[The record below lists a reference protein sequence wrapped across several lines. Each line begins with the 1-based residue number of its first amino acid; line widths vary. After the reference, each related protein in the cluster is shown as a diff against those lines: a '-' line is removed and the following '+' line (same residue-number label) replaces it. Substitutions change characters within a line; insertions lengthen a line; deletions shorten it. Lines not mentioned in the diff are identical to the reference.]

1 MIATPERFN
10 LPYTSDVERATAHL
24 YAKVARTVTT
34 AEWELYAPYIARID
48 ELKRER
54 NAILLA
60 HHYQSAEIYRCVAD
74 VIGDSLALAQA
85 AASTEADTI
94 VMCGVHFMAETAKL
108 LNPSKTV
115 LLPDLRAGCSLAES
129 ITADDVRA
137 LRAAHPGV
145 PVVTYVNTSAAVKAE
160 SDVCCTSANAVAVVE
175 SLGVPKVI
183 FLPDQ
188 YLAAFVAAKTRV
200 EIVSWQGH
208 CEVHERFTGEEITE
222 LREMHAGIVVLAHPE
237 CPPDVLARAGRDDH
251 RVLDGGQPGRRL
263 SGDRVHAAVQPLPA
277 HAAHHLA
284 QHPARAR
291 DDATANRDRS
301 RDRESRAA
309 GRRAD
314 DGRAPGSGPGM
325 SNARSFD
332 AIVVG
337 GGLAGMLT
345 ALELAPRRVA
355 LVSYGS
361 LGEWTSSAWA
371 QGGIAAAVGDDDS
384 PALHAADTVAAGG
397 GLVEKRVAARLAA
410 DAPHAIARIAARGV
424 RFDRDGAVGYAL
436 GREGAHS
443 RRRILRAGGDA
454 TGAELVRAI
463 ALAVR
468 SAAHVTPIEGA
479 QARNVLFDA
488 DGSVAGLEVRLFG
501 GTAVAF
507 SAPNVVLATGGVGGL
522 YRFTTNPTSSRGS
535 GIALAAR
542 AGARLADM
550 EFVQFHPTALDVPAD
565 PLPLVTEALRGEGA
579 LLVDARGNRVMDG
592 IDPSGELASRDVV
605 ARRVFALRRA
615 GERAYLDARHIGG
628 KPFAQRFPTVFAAC
642 MRFGIDPR
650 NAPIPIVPAAHY
662 HMGGIAVDL
671 DGRTSVPGLYACG
684 EVAATGVHGA
694 NRLASNSLLE
704 SVVYPERI
712 ARDINA
718 YAAKTSA
725 RTAKTDAR
733 AELRDEAP
741 APVAGT
747 QAEWFDLRGVMYEGV
762 GVERDEAGLLG
773 ALDRLERFVEES
785 PSEDVRDAATVGSL
799 IARAALRR
807 RETRGSH
814 ARTDYP
820 EELAAE
826 RHRSF
831 STPEDLSRAAH
842 TA

>member
-1 MIATPERFN
+1 
-10 LPYTSDVERATAHL
+10 
-24 YAKVARTVTT
+24 
-34 AEWELYAPYIARID
+34 
-48 ELKRER
+48 
-54 NAILLA
+54 
-60 HHYQSAEIYRCVAD
+60 
-74 VIGDSLALAQA
+74 
-85 AASTEADTI
+85 
-94 VMCGVHFMAETAKL
+94 
-108 LNPSKTV
+108 
-115 LLPDLRAGCSLAES
+115 
-129 ITADDVRA
+129 
-137 LRAAHPGV
+137 
-145 PVVTYVNTSAAVKAE
+145 
-160 SDVCCTSANAVAVVE
+160 
-175 SLGVPKVI
+175 
-183 FLPDQ
+183 
-188 YLAAFVAAKTRV
+188 
-200 EIVSWQGH
+200 
-208 CEVHERFTGEEITE
+208 
-222 LREMHAGIVVLAHPE
+222 
-237 CPPDVLARAGRDDH
+237 
-251 RVLDGGQPGRRL
+251 
-263 SGDRVHAAVQPLPA
+263 
-277 HAAHHLA
+277 
-284 QHPARAR
+284 
-291 DDATANRDRS
+291 
-301 RDRESRAA
+301 
-309 GRRAD
+309 
-314 DGRAPGSGPGM
+314 M
-325 SNARSFD
+325 SARSFE

-355 LVSYGS
+355 LVSYAS
-361 LGEWTSSAWA
+361 LGESTSSAWA

-384 PALHAADTVAAGG
+384 PALHAADTVAAGA

-424 RFDRDGAVGYAL
+424 RFDREGGVRYAL

-468 SAAHVTPIEGA
+468 SAAHVTLIEGA
-479 QARNVLFDA
+479 QARNVLL
-488 DGSVAGLEVRLFG
+488 DGAGAVAGLEVRLFG
-501 GTAVAF
+501 GTAVAL
-507 SAPNVVLATGGVGGL
+507 SAPSVVLATGGVGGL

-542 AGARLADM
+542 AGARLADL

-579 LLVDARGNRVMDG
+579 ALVDAGGARVMEG
-592 IDPSGELASRDVV
+592 VDPKLELASRDVV

-615 GERAYLDARHIGG
+615 GERVYLDARDIRGG
-628 KPFAQRFPTVFAAC
+628 PFAERFPTVFAAC

-650 NAPIPIVPAAHY
+650 RMPIPIVPAAHY

-712 ARDINA
+712 ARDIAASAPKNA
-718 YAAKTSA
+718 ALA
-725 RTAKTDAR
+725 R
-733 AELRDEAP
+733 LRDEAP

-747 QAEWFDLRGVMYEGV
+747 AAEWSELRGVIYAGV
-762 GVERDEAGLLG
+762 GVERDEPGLLN
-773 ALDRLERFVEES
+773 ALDRLERFARES
-785 PSEDVRDAATVGSL
+785 PSEDVRDAATAGSL

-820 EELAAE
+820 QELASE

-831 STPEDLSRAAH
+831 STLAAPSGAAQ